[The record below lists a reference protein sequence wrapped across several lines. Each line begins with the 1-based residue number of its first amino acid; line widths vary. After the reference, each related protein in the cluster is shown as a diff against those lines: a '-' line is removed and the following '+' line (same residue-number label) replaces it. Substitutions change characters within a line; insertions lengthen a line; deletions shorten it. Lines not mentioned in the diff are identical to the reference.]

1 MKKAEISAGR
11 SFQTAAMK
19 KDGIPSTGLRNSS
32 LMRSAPLTRKAPLK
46 SATGLQRTP
55 FKRRAPKKRAGH
67 DSKYLAA
74 CRGERCYLQ
83 FAGCCSYE
91 GDPTVVP
98 AHQNEGK
105 GMGLKVHDKFTVPA
119 CHNYHTLY
127 DQSGIDREVKR
138 ATWDWGYTRWEPVR
152 ARKMAAN
159 NDKMKEAA

>member
-1 MKKAEISAGR
+1 MLRR
-11 SFQTAAMK
+11 S
-19 KDGIPSTGLRNSS
+19 
-32 LMRSAPLTRKAPLK
+32 PLTRKTPLRATGARLSSGS
-46 SATGLQRTP
+46 SATLARQSTLQRAAI
-55 FKRRAPKKRAGH
+55 KRRAPKKRPGH
-67 DSKYLAA
+67 EPKYLAA

-105 GMGLKVHDKFTVPA
+105 GMGLKVNDKFTVPA
-119 CHNYHTLY
+119 CFHCHTLY

-152 ARKMAAN
+152 AQKMAAN
-159 NDKMKEAA
+159 SDKFKEAA

>member
-1 MKKAEISAGR
+1 MKKAEISA
-11 SFQTAAMK
+11 
-19 KDGIPSTGLRNSS
+19 IGLRDSS
-32 LMRSAPLTRKAPLK
+32 LMRSAPLTRKTPLR
-46 SATGLQRTP
+46 ATTGLQRTP

-67 DSKYLAA
+67 EPKYLAA

-105 GMGLKVHDKFTVPA
+105 GMGLKVPDRFTVPA
-119 CHNYHTLY
+119 CHFCHALY

-152 ARKMAAN
+152 AQKMAAN
-159 NDKMKEAA
+159 GDKFKEAA

>member
-1 MKKAEISAGR
+1 MKKV
-11 SFQTAAMK
+11 
-19 KDGIPSTGLRNSS
+19 GIPTGGLRNSS
-32 LMRSAPLTRKAPLK
+32 LMRTALLTHKTPLKATAGLTR
-46 SATGLQRTP
+46 TT

-67 DSKYLAA
+67 EPKYLAA

-119 CHNYHTLY
+119 CHFCHALY
-127 DQSGIDREVKR
+127 DQSGIDREIKR
-138 ATWDWGYTRWEPVR
+138 ATFDWAYTRWAAAR
-152 ARKMAAN
+152 ASKTN
-159 NDKMKEAA
+159 EGGGNGC

>member
-1 MKKAEISAGR
+1 MAFPKKV
-11 SFQTAAMK
+11 
-19 KDGIPSTGLRNSS
+19 GIPTTGLRDSGA
-32 LMRSAPLTRKAPLK
+32 MRSAPLTRKTPLK
-46 SATGLQRTP
+46 ATTGLQRTP
-55 FKRRAPKKRAGH
+55 MKRRAPKKRPGH
-67 DSKYLAA
+67 EPKYLAA

-119 CHNYHTLY
+119 CFHCHMLY

-152 ARKMAAN
+152 AQKMAAN
-159 NDKMKEAA
+159 SDKFKEAA